1 MSYFRLHW
9 PKIRRWGIRLAIA
22 GCIWFFLAVGIIH
35 VYGYRDEQRPVDVIV
50 VLGSGLRRDGHAGP
64 SLTRRSLR
72 AAELWHQ
79 GLAPQIICTGGKTE
93 RAPRPEAEACRDIL
107 LEQGVPSGAITL
119 ENRSFSTE
127 ENAINTRAIMEAQG
141 WQTALLVS
149 DAYHMLRAQIIFRSQ
164 GIEAY
169 ISPVPVSEIPFSFYL
184 WAITREVAAIHWL
197 AIKTVL
203 NLPITHVGGL

>member
-1 MSYFRLHW
+1 MSHFRLHW
-9 PKIRRWGIRLAIA
+9 PKIRRWGIRLAIV
-22 GCIWFFLAVGIIH
+22 GFIWLFLVATVIH
-35 VYGYRDEQRPVDVIV
+35 VYGYRDEQQPVDVIV
-50 VLGSGLRRDGHAGP
+50 VLGSGLRRDGRAGP
-64 SLTRRSLR
+64 SLTRRSSR

-79 GLAPQIICTGGKTE
+79 GVATQVICTGGKTE
-93 RAPRPEAEACRDIL
+93 RAPRAEAEACRDIL
-107 LEQGVPSGAITL
+107 LERGVPDEAITL

-127 ENAINTRAIMEAQG
+127 ENAINTRAIMDAHG

-184 WAITREVAAIHWL
+184 WALTREVAAIHWL
-197 AIKTVL
+197 VIKTAL
-203 NLPITHVGGL
+203 NLPVTHVGGL